1 MKRTAKALAL
11 GLMTTML
18 LLSGLA
24 AAPTRAEGVTI
35 GANVPEFTHHA
46 ATDWLNSP
54 PLTLSQL
61 RGSVVLVD
69 FWAHECWN
77 CYRSFPWLNSVVQR
91 YAGKGLVVVSV
102 HTPELPSER
111 SRAGVMESA
120 QKYQLNNPIMLD
132 NNYSFW
138 KAMGNSYWPAYYL
151 IDQQGIL
158 RYAAVG
164 ETHAGDDNARSMEAA
179 IDLLL
184 DRPPN

>member
-1 MKRTAKALAL
+1 MKRTAKSLSRR
-11 GLMTTML
+11 LMTTVLSLSAL
-18 LLSGLA
+18 LASA
-24 AAPTRAEGVTI
+24 AQGQGVSI
-35 GANVPEFTHHA
+35 GSPVPDFTHHA
-46 ATDWLNSP
+46 TEDWLNSP

-77 CYRSFPWLNSVVQR
+77 CYRSFPWLNSLTQR
-91 YAGKGLVVVSV
+91 YAGKGVVVVSV

-111 SRAGVMESA
+111 ARAGVMESTR
-120 QKYQLNNPIMLD
+120 KYALSNPIMLD
-132 NNYSFW
+132 NDYSFW
-138 KAMGNSYWPAYYL
+138 NAMGNSYWPAYYL
-151 IDQQGIL
+151 IDQHGIL